1 MVLGQREVT
10 YKCPAHGRHDSSSNL
25 PITVNVYLDFVP
37 FLRVNGERQCQ
48 SDSIMGKSP
57 LSQSSEVFTELQ

>member
-25 PITVNVYLDFVP
+25 PITANVYLGFVS

-48 SDSIMGKSP
+48 SDSIIGKN
-57 LSQSSEVFTELQ
+57 LLGQSSEVFTEL